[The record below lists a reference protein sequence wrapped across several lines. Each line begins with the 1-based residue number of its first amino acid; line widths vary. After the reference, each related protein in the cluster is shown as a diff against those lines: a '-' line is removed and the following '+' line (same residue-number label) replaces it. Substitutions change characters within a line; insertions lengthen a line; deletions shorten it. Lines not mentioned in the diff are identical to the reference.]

1 MEIIQRYGR
10 FLCKKWSGN
19 VPGKRGLI
27 LGTHQHPIAKIL
39 IHQVLMIKRD
49 LPQPLRCR
57 PSLSMKIHIFN
68 ALEIEPDTRTVLH

>member
-1 MEIIQRYGR
+1 M
-10 FLCKKWSGN
+10 KKWCGH

-49 LPQPLRCR
+49 LPQTLRSR
-57 PSLSMKIHIFN
+57 PSLSLIIHIFV
-68 ALEIEPDTRTVLH
+68 ALEIEPEI